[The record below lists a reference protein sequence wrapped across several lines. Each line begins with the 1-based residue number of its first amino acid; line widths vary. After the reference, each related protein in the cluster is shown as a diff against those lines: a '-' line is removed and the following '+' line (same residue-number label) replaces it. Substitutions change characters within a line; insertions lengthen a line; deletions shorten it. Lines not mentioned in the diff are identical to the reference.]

1 MEPDWDEMAMESHLF
16 PWLDSDVMA
25 DEFQDDYYYYD
36 DDDEE

>member
-16 PWLDSDVMA
+16 PWLDSDCMA
-25 DEFQDDYYYYD
+25 DEFRDEYYYED